1 MTYEE
6 FWVYDLRA
14 HQRTGTRTLHYVG
27 SVLALALVAAAAI
40 CGDWRLLLSAVVVG
54 YGLAWI
60 GHFAIEGNRPA
71 TFGHPVW
78 SLVSDYRMLLLWLT
92 GRLGPHLVRV
102 TEGRR

>member
-1 MTYEE
+1 MTYGE
-6 FWVYDLRA
+6 FWVHYLRA
-14 HQRTGTRTLHYVG
+14 HQRTGTRTLHYIG
-27 SVLALALVAAAAI
+27 SVLAAAVVGAAAL
-40 CGDWRLLLSAVVVG
+40 CEDWRLLPGAVVVG

-60 GHFAIEGNRPA
+60 GHFAVEGNRPA

-92 GRLGPHLVRV
+92 GRLGPHLVRA